1 MLMRLL
7 QLTTGAI
14 LLFVGFVNSFW
25 GNDPYLGWAISLV
38 ASVYLTLAGHDLL
51 GALAI
56 SDRIRR
62 LAGFV
67 VFLLIMWV
75 ALGVGEL
82 PEKTV
87 MMLEAFPY
95 TKITGI

>member
-7 QLTTGAI
+7 QLTAGAI
-14 LLFVGFVNSFW
+14 LLFVGFVQSFW
-25 GNDPYLGWAISLV
+25 GNDPYLGWGISLV
-38 ASVYLTLAGHDLL
+38 ASAYLTLAGHSLL
-51 GALAI
+51 RALAI
-56 SDRIRR
+56 SDRTRR

-82 PEKTV
+82 PEKTA

>member
-7 QLTTGAI
+7 QLTAGAI
-14 LLFVGFVNSFW
+14 LLFVGFVQSFW
-25 GNDPYLGWAISLV
+25 GNDPYLGWGISLV
-38 ASVYLTLAGHDLL
+38 ASAYLTLAGHNLL
-51 GALAI
+51 RALAI
-56 SDRIRR
+56 SDRTRR
-62 LAGFV
+62 VAGFA
-67 VFLLIMWV
+67 VFLMIMWI

-82 PEKTV
+82 PEKTA

>member
-7 QLTTGAI
+7 KLTAGAI
-14 LLFVGFVNSFW
+14 LLFVGFVQSFW

-38 ASVYLTLAGHDLL
+38 ASAYLTLAGRDLL
-51 GALAI
+51 TAFAI
-56 SDRIRR
+56 SDRTQRV
-62 LAGFV
+62 AGFV

-75 ALGVGEL
+75 SLGVGEL
-82 PEKTV
+82 PEKTA

-95 TKITGI
+95 TQITGI

>member
-7 QLTTGAI
+7 QLTAGAI
-14 LLFVGFVNSFW
+14 LLFVGFVQSFW
-25 GNDPYLGWAISLV
+25 GNDPYLGWGISLV
-38 ASVYLTLAGHDLL
+38 ASAYLTLAGHNLL
-51 GALAI
+51 RALAM
-56 SDRIRR
+56 SDRTRR
-62 LAGFV
+62 VAGFA
-67 VFLLIMWV
+67 VFLLIMWI

-82 PEKTV
+82 PEKTA

>member
-7 QLTTGAI
+7 QLTAGAI
-14 LLFVGFVNSFW
+14 LLFVGFVQSFW

-38 ASVYLTLAGHDLL
+38 ASAYLTLVVHDLL
-51 GALAI
+51 TALAI
-56 SDRIRR
+56 SDRIQRV
-62 LAGFV
+62 AGFV
-67 VFLLIMWV
+67 VFLLIMWI

-82 PEKTV
+82 PEKTAT
-87 MMLEAFPY
+87 MLEAFPY

>member
-7 QLTTGAI
+7 QLTAGAI
-14 LLFVGFVNSFW
+14 LLFVGFVQSFW

-38 ASVYLTLAGHDLL
+38 ASAYLTLAGHDLL
-51 GALAI
+51 AALAI
-56 SDRIRR
+56 SDRTQRV
-62 LAGFV
+62 AGFA
-67 VFLLIMWV
+67 VFLLIMWI

-82 PEKTV
+82 PEKTA
-87 MMLEAFPY
+87 MMLEASPY

>member
-1 MLMRLL
+1 MLIRLL
-7 QLTTGAI
+7 QLAAGAV
-14 LLFVGFVNSFW
+14 LLFVGFVQSFW

-38 ASVYLTLAGHDLL
+38 ASAYLTLAGHDLL
-51 GALAI
+51 TDLAI
-56 SDRIRR
+56 SDRAQRVVGV
-62 LAGFV
+62 A
-67 VFLLIMWV
+67 VFLLIMWI

-82 PEKTV
+82 PEKTA

>member
-1 MLMRLL
+1 MMMRLL
-7 QLTTGAI
+7 RLTAGAV
-14 LLFVGFVNSFW
+14 LLFVGFVQSFW

-38 ASVYLTLAGHDLL
+38 ASAYLTLAGYDLL
-51 GALAI
+51 AALAI
-56 SDRIRR
+56 SDRTQRV
-62 LAGFV
+62 AGFA
-67 VFLLIMWV
+67 VFLLIMWI

-82 PEKTV
+82 PEKTA

>member
-7 QLTTGAI
+7 QLTAGAI
-14 LLFVGFVNSFW
+14 LLFVGFVQSFW
-25 GNDPYLGWAISLV
+25 GNDPYLGWGISLV
-38 ASVYLTLAGHDLL
+38 ASTYLTLAGHNLL
-51 GALAI
+51 RALAI
-56 SDRIRR
+56 SDRTRR

-82 PEKTV
+82 PEKTA

>member
-7 QLTTGAI
+7 QLAAGAI
-14 LLFVGFVNSFW
+14 LLFVGFVQSFW
-25 GNDPYLGWAISLV
+25 GNDPYLGWVISLV
-38 ASVYLTLAGHDLL
+38 ASAYLTLAGHDLL
-51 GALAI
+51 ADLAI
-56 SDRIRR
+56 SDRTQRV
-62 LAGFV
+62 AGFA
-67 VFLLIMWV
+67 VFLLIMWI

-82 PEKTV
+82 PEKMA

>member
-1 MLMRLL
+1 MRLL
-7 QLTTGAI
+7 QLAAGAV
-14 LLFVGFVNSFW
+14 LLFVGFVQSFW

-38 ASVYLTLAGHDLL
+38 ASGYLTLAGRDLL
-51 GALAI
+51 QVLAI
-56 SDRIRR
+56 SDRTQR

-67 VFLLIMWV
+67 VFLLIMWI

-82 PEKTV
+82 PEKTA

>member
-1 MLMRLL
+1 MRLL
-7 QLTTGAI
+7 QLAAGAV
-14 LLFVGFVNSFW
+14 LLFVGFVQSFW

-38 ASVYLTLAGHDLL
+38 ASGYLTLAGRDLL
-51 GALAI
+51 QVLAI
-56 SDRIRR
+56 SDRTQR

-67 VFLLIMWV
+67 VFLLIMWI

-82 PEKTV
+82 PEKTA
-87 MMLEAFPY
+87 MMLEASPY

>member
-7 QLTTGAI
+7 QLTAGAI
-14 LLFVGFVNSFW
+14 LFFVGFVQSFW
-25 GNDPYLGWAISLV
+25 GNDPYLGWGISLV
-38 ASVYLTLAGHDLL
+38 ASAYLTLAGHNLL
-51 GALAI
+51 RALAI
-56 SDRIRR
+56 SDRTRR
-62 LAGFV
+62 VAGFA
-67 VFLLIMWV
+67 VFLLIMWI

-82 PEKTV
+82 PEKTA